1 MIKWQI
7 EKRNIDELKG
17 YEKNPRKFTDKGLK
31 DLKKSLE
38 NVGDA
43 NIITINKDNTV
54 LGGHARLTVMKQLG
68 YKEVDVKVPDRL
80 LNDKECQEIVIRLN
94 ANTAGE
100 WDFEKLEADF
110 DTEELED
117 WGLNVDFAIE
127 EEEKEIIEDEVPEEV
142 ETRCKLGD
150 IWQLGEHRLMCGNST
165 KVDDVEKLMN
175 GGKAD
180 MVFTDPPY
188 NMSNNFDTSTINLK
202 KLQKRVDDIVNFN
215 PDEIAYLTQLNI
227 CSFYIFTSK
236 NLVPRYFEIFK
247 DFDFNILVWCKD
259 NPTPLT
265 NYTFLPDVE
274 YLLYF
279 SKKGKIWNN
288 GLDTTIYKKYYN
300 GNKLEGRKEAGDVHP
315 TVKPQKIIQD
325 KIQISSSI
333 NGVVLDIFGGS
344 GSTLIACEQLNR
356 KCYTMELDEK
366 YCDVI
371 LQRWENLTGKKAV
384 KIG

>member
-1 MIKWQI
+1 MSIKWQI
-7 EKRNIDELKG
+7 EKRNIDDLKG
-17 YEKNPRKFTDKGLK
+17 YEKNPRKFTEKGLK

-38 NVGDA
+38 NCGDA

-117 WGLNVDFAIE
+117 WGLDVDFAIE
-127 EEEKEIIEDEVPEEV
+127 EEEKEIIEDDVPEEV

-150 IWQLGEHRLMCGNST
+150 IWQLGEHRLMCGDST

-175 GGKAD
+175 GEKAD

-188 NMSNNFDTSTINLK
+188 GYEYQSNFREKTDKFDKLKNDDKILDFFPLLQSYLKGWIFICTTWKVLSKWLPLFTKHYNLSNMIIWSKGGGGLGDLEHTFITDYEIILVSNNNAKITG
-202 KLQKRVDDIVNFN
+202 KRLGSVWDITRDNVN
-215 PDEIAYLTQLNI
+215 
-227 CSFYIFTSK
+227 S
-236 NLVPRYFEIFK
+236 
-247 DFDFNILVWCKD
+247 
-259 NPTPLT
+259 
-265 NYTFLPDVE
+265 
-274 YLLYF
+274 
-279 SKKGKIWNN
+279 
-288 GLDTTIYKKYYN
+288 YK
-300 GNKLEGRKEAGDVHP
+300 HP
-315 TVKPQKIIQD
+315 TQKPVKLPAEAIENVTLKNNI
-325 KIQISSSI
+325 
-333 NGVVLDIFGGS
+333 VLDLFGGS

-356 KCYTMELDEK
+356 KCYTMELDEH

-371 LQRWENLTGKKAV
+371 LQRWENLTGKKAEL
-384 KIG
+384 IND